1 MVFCYWFYADLL
13 TLILV
18 GSYCFVVGS
27 YFTTASSFISI
38 AVTFLRAAENFLSVA
53 SVFLSVANAF
63 ISVAD
68 FYSRHFWAIN
78 SVPGSVN
85 STAIGLITML
95 GKVLSVA
102 SINFSIAGKNSRD
115 CRFCFLREE
124 EGKKIVVE
132 GYTVLKG
139 FLFHIRY

>member
-18 GSYCFVVGS
+18 GSYCFVVVS

-38 AVTFLRAAENFLSVA
+38 AVFFLRAAENFLSVE
-53 SVFLSVANAF
+53 NAF
-63 ISVAD
+63 ISIAGTLISVAD

-85 STAIGLITML
+85 SILLGVNSTAIGLITML
-95 GKVLSVA
+95 GEVLSVA
-102 SINFSIAGKNSRD
+102 SINFSTAGKYSRD
-115 CRFCFLREE
+115 CRFYF
-124 EGKKIVVE
+124 
-132 GYTVLKG
+132 
-139 FLFHIRY
+139 

>member
-1 MVFCYWFYADLL
+1 M
-13 TLILV
+13 
-18 GSYCFVVGS
+18 VGS

-63 ISVAD
+63 ISVAGTLISVAD

-95 GKVLSVA
+95 KKVLSIA
-102 SINFSIAGKNSRD
+102 SIHFSIAGKYSRD
-115 CRFCFLREE
+115 CRFCF
-124 EGKKIVVE
+124 
-132 GYTVLKG
+132 
-139 FLFHIRY
+139 